1 MIHSHIKEVKYACM
15 IVFVTLLCIVPR
27 AVENTSLDILSY
39 TQDQVIIQF
48 YIPVCY

>member
-1 MIHSHIKEVKYACM
+1 MIHSHIKEVLYLNDC
-15 IVFVTLLCIVPR
+15 VCYTVIVPR

-39 TQDQVIIQF
+39 TQDVVIIQF